1 MPEIKPVIWKQKPE
15 FMNKTERLTAE
26 EIEEAVKQLTTT
38 GLELCAAGYFLSMT
52 ALRIAPAEISQLLEV
67 AK

>member
-15 FMNKTERLTAE
+15 FMNKTEKLTAK
-26 EIEEAVKQLTTT
+26 EIKEAVKQLTTT

-52 ALRIAPAEISQLLEV
+52 ALRIAPADVAKLLEV
-67 AK
+67 TE